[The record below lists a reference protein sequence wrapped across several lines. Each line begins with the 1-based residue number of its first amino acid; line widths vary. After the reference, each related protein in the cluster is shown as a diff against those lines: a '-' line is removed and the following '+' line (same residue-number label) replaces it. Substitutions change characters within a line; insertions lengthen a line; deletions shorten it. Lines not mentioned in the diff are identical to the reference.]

1 MGAAALNGFYNLY
14 LKSLNSN
21 VTISVSND
29 PLPRDI
35 DDQVNSSLIIFKIF
49 IVVLFTDRRC

>member
-21 VTISVSND
+21 VTISVYNY
-29 PLPRDI
+29 PLPRRI
-35 DDQVNSSLIIFKIF
+35 QEQVSS
-49 IVVLFTDRRC
+49 